1 MTDAPTLFD
10 PVPVARRTDPPASQ
24 LAGRAN
30 AAERRA
36 QSRAILM
43 ALAVRGRAGATNDDL
58 DAIYQWRPGTA
69 SRRTAEMLDARRYPE
84 GCPIRRLMTTRPTR
98 TGSPAHVLV
107 LARADGAA

>member
-1 MTDAPTLFD
+1 MNAPSLFD
-10 PVPVARRTDPPASQ
+10 PPPVARASDPPASQ

-30 AAERRA
+30 AAERAA

-58 DAIYQWRPGTA
+58 DAVYGWRPGTA
-69 SRRTAEMLDARRYPE
+69 SRRTAEMVITEEHPDR
-84 GCPIRRLMTTRPTR
+84 PIRRLDAMRPTR

-107 LARADGAA
+107 LAKAVAA